1 VQRSEQSIVDT
12 REEFSK
18 GAKGTKKDT
27 IIADLENQLRD
38 KTEELVKT
46 REVSSFIL
54 CSYGQLN

>member
-1 VQRSEQSIVDT
+1 MQRSEQSIVDT

-38 KTEELVKT
+38 KTEQLVKT
-46 REVSSFIL
+46 REVSLFFL